1 MAVEVELP
9 RRLFTVE
16 EYHRMAEAG
25 IFGAEERVELI
36 EGEVIQMAP
45 IGPQHVGCVI
55 NATRLFITRLGDRA
69 VISPQNPVV
78 IRPRSEPQP
87 DLLLL
92 RARAVSYSR
101 ELPTSE
107 DVLLAVEVADT
118 TVRFDRLVKARL
130 YARAGIA
137 EFWLFLATDGA
148 EPAKAARAQRLRRFP
163 DRGGG
168 VCARSQRSASGVAR
182 HASPSSASQITASS
196 RLPTVYE
203 EGSGPGQSAS
213 SVRTWGTWRLARS
226 AARRHSRAARLS
238 PSRRKTTRARP

>member
-36 EGEVIQMAP
+36 EGEIIQMAP
-45 IGPQHVGCVI
+45 IGPRHVGCVI

-148 EPAKAARAQRLRRFP
+148 VEVYREPGADGYASVTRHGPGHTVSPLAFP
-163 DRGGG
+163 DVGF
-168 VCARSQRSASGVAR
+168 
-182 HASPSSASQITASS
+182 
-196 RLPTVYE
+196 TVTDFF
-203 EGSGPGQSAS
+203 A
-213 SVRTWGTWRLARS
+213 
-226 AARRHSRAARLS
+226 
-238 PSRRKTTRARP
+238 